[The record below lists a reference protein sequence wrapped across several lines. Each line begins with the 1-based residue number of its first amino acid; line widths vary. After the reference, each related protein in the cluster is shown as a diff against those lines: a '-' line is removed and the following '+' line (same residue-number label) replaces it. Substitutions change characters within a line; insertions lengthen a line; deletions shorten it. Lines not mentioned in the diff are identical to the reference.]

1 LKCIIT
7 DLLIGILRC
16 RCQVWNKESKI
27 LTDKLDK
34 IPSKKKKKKKKKK
47 KRKKAIESFI
57 KIEL

>member
-34 IPSKKKKKKKKKK
+34 IPSKKKKKKKKKIPKKKKK
-47 KRKKAIESFI
+47 KRKKKKSN
-57 KIEL
+57 